1 MTEPAP
7 RYKPLTLFL
16 LVRALPAWLALPRPR
31 RREIA
36 LSAAPGEGIDL
47 RQFDCEAFSAM
58 CSDIWMLTADS
69 AGAINTAMERLRDT
83 PLFAQPYFEFV
94 AILPAIED
102 GWRTYETAGETH
114 V

>member
-1 MTEPAP
+1 MTETTP
-7 RYKPLTLFL
+7 RYQPLTLFL
-16 LVRALPAWLALPRPR
+16 LVRALPSWLALSRSR

-36 LSAAPGEGIDL
+36 AGAVPEEGIRV
-47 RQFDCEAFSAM
+47 RQFDCEAFSAL

-69 AGAINTAMERLRDT
+69 AGALNTAMERLRDT
-83 PLFAQPYFEFV
+83 PLFARPYFEFV

-102 GWRTYETAGETH
+102 GWAAFEAAEMTH

>member
-1 MTEPAP
+1 MTETAP

-31 RREIA
+31 RLEIA
-36 LSAAPGEGIDL
+36 LSAAPGDDIRL

-58 CSDIWMLTADS
+58 CSDIWMLTAES
-69 AGAINTAMERLRDT
+69 VGAINTAMERLRDT

-102 GWRTYETAGETH
+102 GWRTYEIAEKPH
-114 V
+114 A

>member
-1 MTEPAP
+1 MTETKS

-16 LVRALPAWLALPRPR
+16 LVRALPSWLALPRPR

-36 LSAAPGEGIDL
+36 LSAAPGDGIDL

-58 CSDIWMLTADS
+58 CSDIWMVTGGS

-102 GWRTYETAGETH
+102 GWKAFEAAEVDH

>member
-1 MTEPAP
+1 MTETKSC
-7 RYKPLTLFL
+7 YKPLTLFL
-16 LVRALPAWLALPRPR
+16 LVRALPSWLALPRPR

-36 LSAAPGEGIDL
+36 IGAVPGGDIKL

-69 AGAINTAMERLRDT
+69 AGAMNTAMERLRDT

-102 GWRTYETAGETH
+102 GWKAFEAAEVDH
-114 V
+114 A